1 MNHVMIIGFLGGILT
16 TVSFLPQVIHIWKTR
31 STRDLSAGMFLLF
44 SVGVLLWLIY
54 GIFLKELP
62 VIIANSVT
70 LILSITILVFK
81 FKYK

>member
-1 MNHVMIIGFLGGILT
+1 MIIGFLGGILT

-54 GIFLKELP
+54 GLFLKELP

>member
-54 GIFLKELP
+54 GLFLKELP

>member
-1 MNHVMIIGFLGGILT
+1 MNPVTIIGFLGGILT
-16 TVSFLPQVIHIWKTR
+16 TVSFLPQVIHIWKTH

-44 SVGVLLWLIY
+44 SFGVLLWLIY
-54 GIFLKELP
+54 GFFLRELP